1 MDQTDAHQ
9 KRRKLTKTLKPS
21 WVFAIA
27 LGSSVGWGAFIL
39 PGDWIGESGPLGA
52 MIGLLIGALVMMV
65 IASSYGVMI
74 KKFPVSGGGFTY
86 AFIAAGKIWAFI
98 CGWFLSLGYI
108 SIVALNASAFS
119 LLLKFL
125 APGFM
130 KQFYLYSVAGWDV
143 YLPEVIISSLII
155 LLFAFVN
162 TTGTNISGRIQFYF
176 SILLVAGV
184 VVLGAFTFGI
194 TEAPIENMKPLFSGN
209 QSILTSILVILAIAP
224 WAYVGF
230 DNVPQA
236 AEEFN
241 FSPRKATMLIVAS
254 LFASFLIYAVMI
266 GLTAWTFPT
275 GSSIGDGSLWLTG
288 EVVNSALGFGGLIV
302 MAVAIMMGIFTGLN
316 GFYMSSSRLLFSMA
330 RARALPDM
338 FRTISKKNQTPIWGI
353 WFVTLITLPTPWFG
367 RQALTW
373 IVDMS
378 STGVSVAYLFTC
390 IAAYKV
396 LAWGAEEANREIAPI
411 KKGLALFGIVASI
424 AFLLLLLIPFSPAAL
439 TTPSYILLVCWA
451 VLGGIFYSVI
461 QKRYNSLTQE
471 ETEYYML
478 GKTIESEI
486 DTTVEVKTERPKS
499 KSTDTTGTGLPT

>member
-1 MDQTDAHQ
+1 MDETETDDHQ

-39 PGDWIGESGPLGA
+39 PGDWIGQSGPLGA
-52 MIGLLIGALVMMV
+52 MIGLLIGALIMMI

-74 KKFPVSGGGFTY
+74 QKFPVSGGGFTY
-86 AFIAAGKIWAFI
+86 AFIGAGKIWAFI

-125 APGFM
+125 APDFM
-130 KQFYLYSVAGWDV
+130 KQLYLYNVAGWDV
-143 YLPEVIISSLII
+143 YLPEVLISSAII
-155 LLFAFVN
+155 LIFAFIN
-162 TTGTNISGRIQFYF
+162 STGTDISGRIQFYF

-184 VVLGAFTFGI
+184 VLMGAFTFGI
-194 TEAPIENMKPLFSGN
+194 TEAPFENMKPLFSGN
-209 QSILTSILVILAIAP
+209 KSIMTSILVILAISP
-224 WAYVGF
+224 WAFVGF

-236 AEEFN
+236 AEEFD
-241 FSPRKATMLIVAS
+241 FSPRKATMLIVGS

-275 GSSIGDGSLWLTG
+275 GTSTGDGSLWLTG
-288 EVVNSALGFGGLIV
+288 EVVNSSLGTIGLIV

-390 IAAYKV
+390 LAAYKV
-396 LAWGAEEANREIAPI
+396 LAWRKEEANREIAPL
-411 KKGLALFGIVASI
+411 KKGLALFGMIASFG
-424 AFLLLLLIPFSPAAL
+424 FLLLLLLPFSPAAL
-439 TTPSYILLVCWA
+439 TTPSYVLLVGWA
-451 VLGGIFYSVI
+451 ILGAIFYLVI
-461 QKRYNSLTQE
+461 RKRYNSLTQKE
-471 ETEYYML
+471 SEYYIL

-486 DTTVEVKTERPKS
+486 DTTLEAHTEAPKS
-499 KSTDTTGTGLPT
+499 RN

>member
-1 MDQTDAHQ
+1 MEKESESA
-9 KRRKLTKTLKPS
+9 RRKLNKTLKPS

-39 PGDWIGESGPLGA
+39 PGDWIRDSGPLGA
-52 MIGLLIGALVMMV
+52 VIGLGIGALIMMI

-86 AFIAAGKIWAFI
+86 AFVAAGKIWAFI

-108 SIVALNASAFS
+108 SIVALNASALT

-130 KQFYLYSVAGWDV
+130 KQGYLYSVAGWDV
-143 YLPEVIISSLII
+143 YLPEVLIASAII
-155 LLFAFVN
+155 LLFALIN
-162 TTGTNISGRIQFYF
+162 TTGTSVSGQIQFYF
-176 SILLVAGV
+176 SVLLVAGV
-184 VVLGAFTFGI
+184 VLLGVFTYGSADQPF
-194 TEAPIENMKPLFSGN
+194 TNLQPFFKGN

-254 LFASFLIYAVMI
+254 LFTSFLIYAIMI
-266 GLTAWTFPT
+266 GLTGWTFPST
-275 GSSIGDGSLWLTG
+275 AALGNGDLWLTG
-288 EVVNSALGFGGLIV
+288 EVVRSSLGIAGLAV
-302 MAVAIMMGIFTGLN
+302 MAVAIVMGIFTGLN
-316 GFYMSSSRLLFSMA
+316 GFFMSSSRLLFSMA
-330 RARALPDM
+330 RARALPNF
-338 FRTISKKNQTPIWGI
+338 FRTITKEKQTPVWGI
-353 WFVTLITLPTPWFG
+353 WFVALITLPTPWFG

-378 STGVSVAYLFTC
+378 STGVSVAYFFTC
-390 IAAYKV
+390 LAAYKV
-396 LAWGAEEANREIAPI
+396 LAWGKEKIGREIAPV
-411 KKGLALFGIVASI
+411 KKFLALIGMIASGVFL
-424 AFLLLLLIPFSPAAL
+424 ALLLVPNSPAAL
-439 TTPSYILLVCWA
+439 STPSYILLFAWGLV
-451 VLGGIFYSVI
+451 GIVFYLVI

-471 ETEYYML
+471 ETEYYIL
-478 GKTIESEI
+478 GKTIESEVMEAA
-486 DTTVEVKTERPKS
+486 DDSDK
-499 KSTDTTGTGLPT
+499 DLPLPDATRS

>member
-1 MDQTDAHQ
+1 MEKESENA
-9 KRRKLTKTLKPS
+9 RRKLNKTLKPS

-39 PGDWIGESGPLGA
+39 PGDWIRDSGPLGA
-52 MIGLLIGALVMMV
+52 VIGLGIGAVIMMI

-86 AFIAAGKIWAFI
+86 AFVAAGKIWAFI

-108 SIVALNASAFS
+108 SIVALNASALT

-130 KQFYLYSVAGWDV
+130 KQGYLYSVAGWDV
-143 YLPEVIISSLII
+143 YLPEVLIASAII
-155 LLFAFVN
+155 LLFALIN
-162 TTGTNISGRIQFYF
+162 TTGTSVSGQIQFYF
-176 SILLVAGV
+176 SVLLVAGV
-184 VVLGAFTFGI
+184 VLLGVFTYGSTDQPF
-194 TEAPIENMKPLFSGN
+194 TNLQPFFKGN

-254 LFASFLIYAVMI
+254 LFTSFLIYAIMI
-266 GLTAWTFPT
+266 GLTGWTFPST
-275 GSSIGDGSLWLTG
+275 AALGNGDLWLTG
-288 EVVNSALGFGGLIV
+288 EVVRSSLGIAGLAV
-302 MAVAIMMGIFTGLN
+302 MAVAIVMGIFTGLN
-316 GFYMSSSRLLFSMA
+316 GFFMSSSRLLFSMA
-330 RARALPDM
+330 RARALPNF
-338 FRTISKKNQTPIWGI
+338 FRTITKEKQTPVWGI
-353 WFVTLITLPTPWFG
+353 WFVALITLPTPWFG

-378 STGVSVAYLFTC
+378 STGVSVAYFFTC
-390 IAAYKV
+390 LAAYKV
-396 LAWGAEEANREIAPI
+396 LAWGKEKIGREIAPV
-411 KKGLALFGIVASI
+411 KKFLALIGMIASG
-424 AFLLLLLIPFSPAAL
+424 AFLALLLVPNSPAAL
-439 TTPSYILLVCWA
+439 STPSYILLFAWGLV
-451 VLGGIFYSVI
+451 GIVFYLVI

-471 ETEYYML
+471 ETEYYVL
-478 GKTIESEI
+478 GKTIESE
-486 DTTVEVKTERPKS
+486 VMEA
-499 KSTDTTGTGLPT
+499 TDDSDKDLPLPDATRS